1 MSNDNTVDSA
11 IEAPIAETVGQA
23 EVSTEIGEAPVV
35 AQDYFTWDEYA
46 DRPVK
51 LNIAGEEIDVPLKE
65 ALAGYQR
72 QADYTR
78 KTQELSEQ
86 RKQVQF
92 GSALQEALQNDPK
105 STLELLK
112 QHYGLEEQQSSED
125 ELLLDPV
132 EKQYRQLESRMKA
145 FEQQKALNDLEK
157 TVESLS
163 QKYGDAFDADEVIAK
178 ALATGNSNL
187 EAVYK
192 QTAFDRIFEQNVTAN
207 QVKAKKADDEKAIV
221 QAKREATVVS
231 KGASAKSADV
241 SSKPITTLRDA
252 FELAKRQINGQH

>member
-1 MSNDNTVDSA
+1 MSNDDTVDSA
-11 IEAPIAETVGQA
+11 VEAPEVGQA
-23 EVSTEIGEAPVV
+23 EVDTEIGEAPVV

-125 ELLLDPV
+125 ELLLDPT

-145 FEQQKALNDLEK
+145 FEQQKALQDLEK

-163 QKYGDAFDADEVIAK
+163 RKYGDAFDADEVIAK

-192 QTAFDRIFEQNVTAN
+192 QTAFDRIFEQNLTN
-207 QVKAKKADDEKAIV
+207 SQVKAKKADDEKVIV
-221 QAKREATVVS
+221 QSKRDASVVS
-231 KGASAKSADV
+231 KGASSKSADV
-241 SSKPITTLRDA
+241 ASKPVTTLREA
-252 FELAKRQINGQH
+252 FELAKRQTNG

>member
-1 MSNDNTVDSA
+1 MSNDDTVDSA
-11 IEAPIAETVGQA
+11 VEAPEVGQA
-23 EVSTEIGEAPVV
+23 EVDTEIGEAPVV

-105 STLELLK
+105 NTLELLK
-112 QHYGLEEQQSSED
+112 QHYGLDEQQSFDED
-125 ELLLDPV
+125 ELYMDPTD
-132 EKQYRQLESRMKA
+132 KQYRQLESRVKA
-145 FEQQKALNDLEK
+145 FEQEKAVRDLERS
-157 TVESLS
+157 VELLS

-252 FELAKRQINGQH
+252 FELAKRQING

>member
-11 IEAPIAETVGQA
+11 VEAPQVGQA

-145 FEQQKALNDLEK
+145 FEQEKAMRELEK

-163 QKYGDAFDADEVIAK
+163 RKYGDAFDADEVIAK

-221 QAKREATVVS
+221 QAKRDATVVS

-241 SSKPITTLRDA
+241 SSKPVTTLRDA
-252 FELAKRQINGQH
+252 FELAKKQLNG

>member
-23 EVSTEIGEAPVV
+23 EVSTEIGEAPEVST
-35 AQDYFTWDEYA
+35 DYFAWDEYA
-46 DRPVK
+46 DKPVK
-51 LNIAGEEIDVPLKE
+51 LNVAGEEIDVPLKE

-92 GSALQEALQNDPK
+92 GAALQEALQNDPK

-145 FEQQKALNDLEK
+145 FEQEKAMRDLER

-163 QKYGDAFDADEVIAK
+163 RKYGDAFDADEVIAK

-192 QTAFDRIFEQNVTAN
+192 QTAFDRIFEQSLTAS
-207 QVKAKKADDEKAIV
+207 QLKAKKAEEEQAIV

-241 SSKPITTLRDA
+241 SSKPVTTLRDA
-252 FELAKRQINGQH
+252 FELAKRQING

>member
-11 IEAPIAETVGQA
+11 IEAPDFGQA
-23 EVSTEIGEAPVV
+23 EVSTEIGEAPLTV
-35 AQDYFTWDEYA
+35 QDYFAWDEYA
-46 DRPVK
+46 DKAVK
-51 LNIAGEEIDVPLKE
+51 LNVAGEEVDVPLRE

-92 GSALQEALQNDPK
+92 GTALQEALQNDPK

-145 FEQQKALNDLEK
+145 FEQEKAMRELEK

-163 QKYGDAFDADEVIAK
+163 RKYGDAFDADEVIAK

-221 QAKREATVVS
+221 QAKRDATVVS

-241 SSKPITTLRDA
+241 SSKPVTTLRDA
-252 FELAKRQINGQH
+252 FELAKKQLNG

>member
-11 IEAPIAETVGQA
+11 IEAPDFGQA
-23 EVSTEIGEAPVV
+23 EVSTEIGEAPLT
-35 AQDYFTWDEYA
+35 AQDYFAWDEYA
-46 DRPVK
+46 DKAVK
-51 LNIAGEEIDVPLKE
+51 LNVAGEEVDVPLRE

-92 GSALQEALQNDPK
+92 GSALQEALQNDPRN
-105 STLELLK
+105 TLELLK
-112 QHYGLEEQQSSED
+112 QHYGLDEQQASEED
-125 ELLLDPV
+125 ELYMDPT
-132 EKQYRQLESRMKA
+132 EKQYRQLESRVKA

-163 QKYGDAFDADEVIAK
+163 RKYGDAFDADEVIAK

-221 QAKREATVVS
+221 QAKRDATVVS
-231 KGASAKSADV
+231 KGASARSADV
-241 SSKPITTLRDA
+241 SSKPVTTLRDA
-252 FELAKRQINGQH
+252 FELAKKQLNG

>member
-1 MSNDNTVDSA
+1 MSNDDTVDSA
-11 IEAPIAETVGQA
+11 VEAPEIGQA
-23 EVSTEIGEAPVV
+23 EVDTEIGEAPVV

-92 GSALQEALQNDPK
+92 GSALQEALQNDPRN
-105 STLELLK
+105 TLELLK
-112 QHYGLEEQQSSED
+112 QHYGLDEQQTSDED
-125 ELLLDPV
+125 ELYMDPT
-132 EKQYRQLESRMKA
+132 EKQYRQLESRVKA

-163 QKYGDAFDADEVIAK
+163 RKYGDAFDADEVIAK

-221 QAKREATVVS
+221 QAKRDATVVS

-241 SSKPITTLRDA
+241 PSKPVTTLRDA
-252 FELAKRQINGQH
+252 FEMAKRQING

>member
-145 FEQQKALNDLEK
+145 FEQEKALRDLEK

-163 QKYGDAFDADEVIAK
+163 RKYGDAFDADEVIAK

-221 QAKREATVVS
+221 QAKRDATVVS

-241 SSKPITTLRDA
+241 SSKPVTTLRDA
-252 FELAKRQINGQH
+252 FELAKKQLNG

>member
-11 IEAPIAETVGQA
+11 IEAPIAEAIGQA

-92 GSALQEALQNDPK
+92 GTALQEALQNDPK

-145 FEQQKALNDLEK
+145 FEQEKAMRELEK

-163 QKYGDAFDADEVIAK
+163 RKYGDAFDADEVIAK

-221 QAKREATVVS
+221 QAKRDATVVS

-241 SSKPITTLRDA
+241 SSKPVTTLRDA
-252 FELAKRQINGQH
+252 FELAKKQLNG

>member
-1 MSNDNTVDSA
+1 MSNDDTVDSA
-11 IEAPIAETVGQA
+11 VEAPEVGQA
-23 EVSTEIGEAPVV
+23 EVDTEIGEAPVV

-92 GSALQEALQNDPK
+92 GSALQEALQNDPRN
-105 STLELLK
+105 TLELLK
-112 QHYGLEEQQSSED
+112 QHYGLDEQQTSDED
-125 ELLLDPV
+125 ELYMDPT
-132 EKQYRQLESRMKA
+132 EKQYRQLESRVKA

-163 QKYGDAFDADEVIAK
+163 RKYGDAFDADEIIAK

-192 QTAFDRIFEQNVTAN
+192 QTAFDRIFEQNLTN
-207 QVKAKKADDEKAIV
+207 SQVKAKKAEDEKVIV
-221 QAKREATVVS
+221 QAKRDATVVS

-241 SSKPITTLRDA
+241 PSKPVTTLRDA
-252 FELAKRQINGQH
+252 FEMAKRQING

>member
-23 EVSTEIGEAPVV
+23 EVGTEIGEAPVV

-92 GSALQEALQNDPK
+92 GTALQEALQNDPK

-145 FEQQKALNDLEK
+145 FEQEKAMRELEK

-163 QKYGDAFDADEVIAK
+163 RKYGDAFDADEVIAK

-221 QAKREATVVS
+221 QAKRDATVVS

-241 SSKPITTLRDA
+241 SSKPVTTLREA
-252 FELAKRQINGQH
+252 FELAKRQLNG

>member
-23 EVSTEIGEAPVV
+23 EVSTEIGEAPEVTT
-35 AQDYFTWDEYA
+35 DYFTWDEYA

-51 LNIAGEEIDVPLKE
+51 LNVAGEEIDVPLKE

-92 GSALQEALQNDPK
+92 GAALQEALQNDPK

-132 EKQYRQLESRMKA
+132 EKQYRQLESRIKA
-145 FEQQKALNDLEK
+145 FEQEKAMRDLEK

-163 QKYGDAFDADEVIAK
+163 RKYGDAFDADEVIAK

-192 QTAFDRIFEQNVTAN
+192 QTAFDRIFEQSLTAS
-207 QVKAKKADDEKAIV
+207 QLKAKKAEEEQAIV

-241 SSKPITTLRDA
+241 SSKPVTTLRDA
-252 FELAKRQINGQH
+252 FELAKRQING

>member
-23 EVSTEIGEAPVV
+23 EVSTEIGEAPEVST
-35 AQDYFTWDEYA
+35 DYFAWDEYA
-46 DRPVK
+46 DKPVK
-51 LNIAGEEIDVPLKE
+51 LNVAGEEIDVPLKE

-92 GSALQEALQNDPK
+92 GAALQEALQNDPK

-132 EKQYRQLESRMKA
+132 EKQYRQLESRIKA
-145 FEQQKALNDLEK
+145 FEQEKAMRDLEK

-163 QKYGDAFDADEVIAK
+163 RKYGDAFDADEVIAK

-192 QTAFDRIFEQNVTAN
+192 QTAFDRIFEQSLTAS
-207 QVKAKKADDEKAIV
+207 QLKAKKAEEEQAIV

-231 KGASAKSADV
+231 KGASSKSADV
-241 SSKPITTLRDA
+241 ASKPVTTLRDA
-252 FELAKRQINGQH
+252 FELAKRQVNG

>member
-1 MSNDNTVDSA
+1 MSNDDTVDSA
-11 IEAPIAETVGQA
+11 IEAPEFGQA
-23 EVSTEIGEAPVV
+23 EVDTEIGEAPVV

-92 GSALQEALQNDPK
+92 GTALQEALQNDPK

-163 QKYGDAFDADEVIAK
+163 RKYGDAFDADEVIAK

-252 FELAKRQINGQH
+252 FELAKRQING

>member
-11 IEAPIAETVGQA
+11 FEAPEYGQA
-23 EVSTEIGEAPVV
+23 DLSTEIGEAPEVV
-35 AQDYFTWDEYA
+35 QDYFAWDEYA
-46 DRPVK
+46 DKSVK
-51 LNIAGEEIDVPLKE
+51 LNVAGEEVDVPLKE

-92 GSALQEALQNDPK
+92 GAALQEALQNNPGD
-105 STLELLK
+105 TLEMLK
-112 QHYGLEEQQSSED
+112 QHYGLDAQQTSDED
-125 ELLLDPV
+125 ELYMDPA
-132 EKQYRQLESRMKA
+132 EKQYRQLETRVKA
-145 FEQQKALNDLEK
+145 FEQEKALRDLEK

-163 QKYGDAFDADEVIAK
+163 RKYGDAFDADEVIAK

-207 QVKAKKADDEKAIV
+207 QVKAKKAEDEKVIV
-221 QAKREATVVS
+221 QAKRDATVVS

-241 SSKPITTLRDA
+241 SSKPVTTLREA
-252 FELAKRQINGQH
+252 YELAKKQLNG

>member
-11 IEAPIAETVGQA
+11 IEAPIAEAIGQA

-92 GSALQEALQNDPK
+92 GTALQEALQNDPK
-105 STLELLK
+105 STLDLLK

-145 FEQQKALNDLEK
+145 FEQEKAMRELEK

-163 QKYGDAFDADEVIAK
+163 RKYGDAFDADEVIAK

-221 QAKREATVVS
+221 QAKRDATVVS

-241 SSKPITTLRDA
+241 SSKPVTTLREA
-252 FELAKRQINGQH
+252 FELAKRQLNG

>member
-11 IEAPIAETVGQA
+11 IEAPIAEAIGQA

-92 GSALQEALQNDPK
+92 GTALQEALQNDPK

-145 FEQQKALNDLEK
+145 FEQEKAMRELEK

-163 QKYGDAFDADEVIAK
+163 RKYGDAFDADEVIAK

-221 QAKREATVVS
+221 QAKRDATVVS
-231 KGASAKSADV
+231 KGASARSADV
-241 SSKPITTLRDA
+241 SSKPVTTLREA
-252 FELAKRQINGQH
+252 FELAKRQLNG

>member
-11 IEAPIAETVGQA
+11 VEAPEYGQA
-23 EVSTEIGEAPVV
+23 DLGTEIGEAPEVV
-35 AQDYFTWDEYA
+35 QDYFAWDEYA
-46 DRPVK
+46 DKSVK
-51 LNIAGEEIDVPLKE
+51 LNVAGEEVDVPLKE

-92 GSALQEALQNDPK
+92 GAALQEALQNNPGD
-105 STLELLK
+105 TLEMLK
-112 QHYGLEEQQSSED
+112 QHYGLDAQQTSDED
-125 ELLLDPV
+125 ELYMDPA
-132 EKQYRQLESRMKA
+132 EKQYRQLETRMKA
-145 FEQQKALNDLEK
+145 FEQEKALRDLEK

-163 QKYGDAFDADEVIAK
+163 RKYGDAFDADEVIAK

-252 FELAKRQINGQH
+252 FELAKRQING

>member
-11 IEAPIAETVGQA
+11 IEAPDFGQA
-23 EVSTEIGEAPVV
+23 EVSTEIGEAPLT
-35 AQDYFTWDEYA
+35 AQDYFAWDEYA
-46 DRPVK
+46 DKAVK
-51 LNIAGEEIDVPLKE
+51 LNVAGEEVDVPLRE

-92 GSALQEALQNDPK
+92 GSALQEALQNDPRN
-105 STLELLK
+105 TLELLK
-112 QHYGLEEQQSSED
+112 QHYGLDEQQMSDED
-125 ELLLDPV
+125 ELYMDPT
-132 EKQYRQLESRMKA
+132 EKQYRQLESRVKA

-163 QKYGDAFDADEVIAK
+163 RKYGDAFDADEVIAK

-231 KGASAKSADV
+231 KGASARSADV
-241 SSKPITTLRDA
+241 SSKPVTTLRDA
-252 FELAKRQINGQH
+252 FELAKKQLNG

>member
-11 IEAPIAETVGQA
+11 IEAPIAEAIGQA

-92 GSALQEALQNDPK
+92 GTALQEALQNDPK
-105 STLELLK
+105 STLGLLK

-145 FEQQKALNDLEK
+145 FEQEKAMRELEK

-163 QKYGDAFDADEVIAK
+163 RKYGDAFDADEVIAK

-221 QAKREATVVS
+221 QAKRDATVVS

-241 SSKPITTLRDA
+241 SSKPVTTLREA
-252 FELAKRQINGQH
+252 FELAKRQLNG

>member
-11 IEAPIAETVGQA
+11 IEAPIAEAIGQA

-92 GSALQEALQNDPK
+92 GTALQEALQNDPK

-145 FEQQKALNDLEK
+145 FEQEKAMRELEK

-163 QKYGDAFDADEVIAK
+163 RKYGDAFDADEVIAK

-207 QVKAKKADDEKAIV
+207 QVKAKKAEDEKAIV
-221 QAKREATVVS
+221 QAKRDATVVS

-241 SSKPITTLRDA
+241 SSKPVTTLREA
-252 FELAKRQINGQH
+252 FELAKRQLNG

>member
-11 IEAPIAETVGQA
+11 IEAPDFGQA

-163 QKYGDAFDADEVIAK
+163 RKYGDAFDADEVIAK

-221 QAKREATVVS
+221 QAKRDATVVS

-241 SSKPITTLRDA
+241 SSKPVTTFREA
-252 FELAKRQINGQH
+252 FELAKRQLNG

>member
-23 EVSTEIGEAPVV
+23 EVDTEIGEAPVV

-163 QKYGDAFDADEVIAK
+163 RKYGDAFDADEIIAK

-221 QAKREATVVS
+221 QAKRDATVVS

-241 SSKPITTLRDA
+241 PSKPVTTLRDA
-252 FELAKRQINGQH
+252 FEMAKRQING

>member
-11 IEAPIAETVGQA
+11 IEAPIAEAIGQA

-92 GSALQEALQNDPK
+92 GTALQEALQNDPK

-145 FEQQKALNDLEK
+145 FEQEKAMRDLEK

-163 QKYGDAFDADEVIAK
+163 RKYGDAFDADEVIAK

-192 QTAFDRIFEQNVTAN
+192 QTAFDRIFEQNLATT
-207 QVKAKKADDEKAIV
+207 QVKAKKVEDEKAIV

-231 KGASAKSADV
+231 KGASARSADV
-241 SSKPITTLRDA
+241 SSKPVTTLRDA
-252 FELAKRQINGQH
+252 FELAKKQLNG

>member
-11 IEAPIAETVGQA
+11 IEAPIAEAIGQA

-92 GSALQEALQNDPK
+92 GTALQEALQNDPK
-105 STLELLK
+105 NTLELLK
-112 QHYGLEEQQSSED
+112 QHYGLDEQQSSED

-145 FEQQKALNDLEK
+145 FEQEKAMRELEK

-163 QKYGDAFDADEVIAK
+163 RKYGDAFDADEVIAK

-221 QAKREATVVS
+221 QAKRDATVVS

-241 SSKPITTLRDA
+241 SSKPVTTLRDA
-252 FELAKRQINGQH
+252 FELAKKQLNG

>member
-11 IEAPIAETVGQA
+11 IEAPIAEAIGQA

-92 GSALQEALQNDPK
+92 GTALQEALQNDPK

-145 FEQQKALNDLEK
+145 FEQEKAMRELEK

-163 QKYGDAFDADEVIAK
+163 RKYGDAFDADEVIAK

-221 QAKREATVVS
+221 QAKRDATVVS

-241 SSKPITTLRDA
+241 SSKPVTTLREA
-252 FELAKRQINGQH
+252 FELAKRQLNG

>member
-11 IEAPIAETVGQA
+11 NEAPELGQA
-23 EVSTEIGEAPVV
+23 DFDTEIGEAPEV
-35 AQDYFTWDEYA
+35 AKDYFTWDEYA

-51 LNIAGEEIDVPLKE
+51 LNVAGEEIDVPLKE

-92 GSALQEALQNDPK
+92 GSALQEALQNNPGD
-105 STLELLK
+105 TLELLR
-112 QHYGLEEQQSSED
+112 QHYGLNEQQTSDED
-125 ELLLDPV
+125 ELYMDPQ
-132 EKQYRQLESRMKA
+132 EKQYRQLEVRMKA
-145 FEQQKALNDLEK
+145 FEQEKAMRDLEK

-163 QKYGDAFDADEVIAK
+163 RKYGDAFDADEVVAK

-192 QTAFDRIFEQNVTAN
+192 QTAFDRIFEQNLTN
-207 QVKAKKADDEKAIV
+207 SQVRTKKADDEKVIV
-221 QAKREATVVS
+221 QSKRDASVVS
-231 KGASAKSADV
+231 KGASSKSADV
-241 SSKPITTLRDA
+241 ASKPITTLREA
-252 FELAKRQINGQH
+252 FELAKRQTNG